1 MLPAWLAK
9 WFGLANNAASP
20 PGGSAD
26 RPAGSA
32 SANRATPEEQLQQEI
47 PDHWNAT
54 TAIELIARLMDLTST
69 VSTDV
74 QKHSGQVES
83 LSAELSEIKHGDSA
97 AVAAVVCKLLVLNQE
112 TQRRLEQA
120 ELKLQA
126 QQRQLYD
133 VSIAARMDGL
143 TGLISRR
150 ALDESL
156 LRALADF
163 RRVGRPA
170 TLLMLDVDHFKGF
183 NDTHGHVAGDEALKH
198 LADVLRSQS
207 RETDVVA
214 RFGGE
219 EFVVIF
225 AGATLAS
232 IKQRAER
239 MRSAIAANPLKIQDQ
254 QFVLSASAGLAE
266 VRQGDDAE
274 SLIKRADAAMYAA
287 KAAGRNCLFWHD
299 GNQPVRCVQA
309 EDEAR
314 SAAAHEAALAD
325 RRRVSELLA
334 SDKFEDPTF
343 MSSLSRRIAEWRR
356 GGTTFSIILAR
367 IDRLEELTAEHG
379 QDAGQAALK
388 ALSQLAQASL
398 RDMDQPTRW
407 FDGGLAILLPSA
419 RVFDAA
425 NIARRLMET
434 MSRCELQ
441 FADGATR
448 LTLSVGAA
456 EVLEGNDAQ
465 RLLER
470 ALLALDAA
478 CDSAGGAVFVHDG
491 LQTILAP
498 APLHSLAAV

>member
-1 MLPAWLAK
+1 MPDP
-9 WFGLANNAASP
+9 S
-20 PGGSAD
+20 
-26 RPAGSA
+26 
-32 SANRATPEEQLQQEI
+32 TPEERLRQEI

-69 VSTDV
+69 VASDV
-74 QKHSGQVES
+74 QQHSGQIES
-83 LSAELSEIKHGDSA
+83 LNAELSGVKHGDSS

-150 ALDESL
+150 ALDESV
-156 LRALADF
+156 LRTLADY

-170 TLLMLDVDHFKGF
+170 TLLMLDVDHFKRF

-198 LADVLRSQS
+198 VADILRSQS

-225 AGATLAS
+225 AGAALAS
-232 IKQRAER
+232 IKQRADR
-239 MRSAIAANPLKIQDQ
+239 MRSAIAANPLKIQEQ

-266 VRQGDDAE
+266 VREGDDAE
-274 SLIKRADAAMYAA
+274 ALIKRADAAMYAA

-299 GNQPVRCVQA
+299 DNQPVRCDTA
-309 EDEAR
+309 EEESR
-314 SAAAHEAALAD
+314 SAAAHEEALGD

-334 SDKFEDPTF
+334 LDKFEDPTF
-343 MSSLSRRIAEWRR
+343 VSSLSRRIAEWRR
-356 GGTTFSIILAR
+356 GGTTFSVILAR
-367 IDRLEELTAEHG
+367 IDRLDEFAAEHG
-379 QDAGQAALK
+379 EEARQAALK
-388 ALSQLAQASL
+388 ALNQLARASL
-398 RDMDQPTRW
+398 RDMDQPSRW
-407 FDGGLAILLPSA
+407 SEGGVAILLPSA
-419 RVFDAA
+419 RVFDGA
-425 NIARRLMET
+425 NIARRLMEA
-434 MSRCELQ
+434 MSRCEL
-441 FADGATR
+441 AAAGSGTR
-448 LTLSVGAA
+448 LSLSVGAA
-456 EVLEGNDAQ
+456 EVIEGNDAQ

-470 ALLALDAA
+470 ALVALDAA
-478 CDSAGGAVFVHDG
+478 SRAGGGTVYVHDG
-491 LQTILAP
+491 LQAILAP
-498 APLHSLAAV
+498 APLQHLAAV